1 MKKQVIKFINLFNKR
16 NKNTNRGVEI
26 MYKLVAIDLDGTMLD
41 SFGQVTENTK
51 KVIQKTIEKGT
62 DVIIASGRP
71 IDSIKTIAK
80 EIGSNKYFIA
90 GNGALIYDIQ
100 KDEVLYE
107 KYMNKQK
114 VLEIIKICEENSI
127 SYNVYTEKTILAT
140 ALKYNVLYY
149 YKENLKKQEDKRT
162 HINIVE
168 NMYEY
173 IQKMPEEKFLKITI
187 CDDSKAIFQSI
198 IRKLEKIS
206 DIEIL
211 DVSHMSRKVI
221 EQGTESIPIE
231 YYYTEISSKDV
242 DKWFAIEFLMNK
254 LQIKKEEVITI
265 GDNVNDKN
273 MIKQAGLGIA
283 MGQSMPQLRE
293 IADYVTD
300 ANYEE
305 GVAKALSKFCL

>member
-100 KDEVLYE
+100 KDEVLYK

-242 DKWFAIEFLMNK
+242 DKWNAIEFLISK
-254 LQIKKEEVITI
+254 LNIKKEEVITI
-265 GDNVNDKN
+265 GDNINDKK
-273 MIKQAGLGIA
+273 MIEQAGLGII
-283 MGQSMPQLRE
+283 MGQSMPQLKE
-293 IADYVTD
+293 IADYVTTS
-300 ANYEE
+300 NTEE

>member
-1 MKKQVIKFINLFNKR
+1 
-16 NKNTNRGVEI
+16 
-26 MYKLVAIDLDGTMLD
+26 MYKLVAVDLDGTMLD
-41 SFGQVTENTK
+41 SYGQVTENTK
-51 KVIQKTIEKGT
+51 AVIQKTIEKGI

-100 KDEVLYE
+100 KNEVLYE
-107 KYMNKQK
+107 KYMKKEK

-127 SYNVYTEKTILAT
+127 TYNVYTDKTILAT
-140 ALKYNVLYY
+140 SLKYNVLYY
-149 YKENLKKQEDKRT
+149 HKENLKKQEDKRT

-173 IQKMPEEKFLKITI
+173 IQKMKEEKFLKITI
-187 CDDSKAIFQSI
+187 CDDSKTVFQSI
-198 IRKLEKIS
+198 IRKLEKIK

-221 EQGTESIPIE
+221 EQGTEEIPIE

-242 DKWFAIEFLMNK
+242 DKWYAIEFLMQK
-254 LQIKKEEVITI
+254 LNLKKEEVIAI
-265 GDNVNDKN
+265 GDNVNDKK
-273 MIKQAGLGIA
+273 MIEQAGLGIA
-283 MGQSMPQLRE
+283 MGQSMPQLKE
-293 IADYVTD
+293 LADYVTSS
-300 ANYEE
+300 NTEE
-305 GVAKALSKFCL
+305 GVAIAIEKFC